1 MNEDR
6 RNFIKISST
15 AAGVVLVPGIFTG
28 CFTKSEKMQKE
39 VSAWD
44 GHKYDEKDIR
54 IIVLSYAILAPNPH
68 NKQPWLIQLKD
79 ESNFDLYVDTNRT
92 LPHTDPPFRQLH
104 IGQGTFLENLNLAA
118 LNFGYKA
125 IINYFPQ
132 GQYSNSV
139 IENKPVASIELI
151 QDKSI
156 TKDPLFDQILVRQS
170 NKRTYDN
177 EKAPLKQLKILQS
190 KIKEELENGF
200 SLNITSKTE
209 HMEKLRDIMVNS
221 MKIESN
227 NHDRDMETIKMFR
240 FSKEEVNKY
249 KDGFGLAQS
258 GVTGIKKFLIENL
271 FLSRNSA
278 EKDPLSFGKE
288 AISMTQNQVD
298 STTTFGWLTTT
309 NNNRLDQVK
318 IGRVYE
324 RINLLANSLGLEIH
338 PMSQVLQEYSDMNGL
353 QKEFLNYLKVPKKHT
368 VQMFFRIGTA
378 AKVEHSP
385 RRDIKDLLIT

>member
-1 MNEDR
+1 
-6 RNFIKISST
+6 
-15 AAGVVLVPGIFTG
+15 
-28 CFTKSEKMQKE
+28 MQKE

-68 NKQPWLIQLKD
+68 NKQPWLIELKD

-139 IENKPVASIELI
+139 IENKPVASIQLI

-156 TKDPLFDQILVRQS
+156 KKDPLFDQILVRQS
-170 NKRTYDN
+170 NKRAYDN

-190 KIKEELENGF
+190 KIKEELDNGF

-227 NHDRDMETIKMFR
+227 NHNRDMETIKMFR

>member
-1 MNEDR
+1 MNTQR
-6 RNFIKISST
+6 RNFIKISGAT
-15 AAGVVLVPGIFTG
+15 AGVILVPGIFTG
-28 CFTKSEKMQKE
+28 CFENKQVEKS
-39 VSAWD
+39 SWD
-44 GHKYDEKDIR
+44 GHDIDEKDIR
-54 IIVLSYAILAPNPH
+54 VIVLSYAILAPNPH

-79 ESNFDLYVDTNRT
+79 ELNFDLYVDTQRT
-92 LPHTDPPFRQLH
+92 LPHTDPPFRQIH

-132 GQYSNSV
+132 GEYSNSV

-156 TKDPLFDQILVRQS
+156 SKDPLFNQILTRQS
-170 NKRTYDN
+170 NKRDYTN
-177 EKAPLKQLKILQS
+177 EKAPLDKLKILQT
-190 KIKEELENGF
+190 KIKAELEGGF
-200 SLNITSKTE
+200 SLNITSKSN
-209 HMEKLRDIMVNS
+209 HIEKLREIAVNG
-221 MKIESN
+221 MRIEST

-240 FSKEEVNKY
+240 FSKEEINQH

-258 GVTGIKKFLIENL
+258 GVSGVKKFILENI
-271 FLSRNSA
+271 FLSRSSA
-278 EKDPLSFGKE
+278 EKYPISFGKE

-298 STTTFGWLTTT
+298 STTTFGWLSTT

-324 RINLLANSLGLEIH
+324 RINLLANSLGLVIH
-338 PMSQVLQEYSDMNGL
+338 PMSQVLQEYSDMNDL
-353 QKEFLNYLKVPKKHT
+353 QKEFLNYLNVPKNHT

-378 AKVEHSP
+378 SKVEHSP
-385 RRDIKDLLIT
+385 RRDIEDMILT

>member
-1 MNEDR
+1 MNEKR

-28 CFTKSEKMQKE
+28 CFEKTKKE
-39 VSAWD
+39 ESVWD

-68 NKQPWLIQLKD
+68 NKQPWLIELKD

-92 LPHTDPPFRQLH
+92 LPHTDPPFRQIH

-139 IENKPVASIELI
+139 IENKPVASIQLI

-156 TKDPLFDQILVRQS
+156 SKDPLFDQILVRQS
-170 NKRTYDN
+170 NKRAYDN

-190 KIKEELENGF
+190 KIKEELDDGF

-209 HMEKLRDIMVNS
+209 HVKKLRDIMVNS

-240 FSKEEVNKY
+240 FSQEEINQY

-258 GVTGIKKFLIENL
+258 GVTGIQKFLIENL

-278 EKDPLSFGKE
+278 EKDPISFGKE
-288 AISMTQNQVD
+288 AISVTQRQVD
-298 STTTFGWLTTT
+298 SSTTFGWLTTT
-309 NNNRLDQVK
+309 NNTRLDQVK
-318 IGRVYE
+318 AGRKYE
-324 RINLLANSLGLEIH
+324 RINLLANYLGLEIH
-338 PMSQVLQEYSDMNGL
+338 PMSQVLQEYSDMNAL
-353 QKEFLNYLKVPKKHT
+353 QKEFLNYLKVPKNHT